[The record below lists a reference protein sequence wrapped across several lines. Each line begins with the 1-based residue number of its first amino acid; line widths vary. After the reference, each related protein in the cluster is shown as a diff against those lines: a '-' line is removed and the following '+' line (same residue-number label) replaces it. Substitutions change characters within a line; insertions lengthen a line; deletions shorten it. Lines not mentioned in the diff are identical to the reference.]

1 MAQRRQH
8 GSPSSAAQPA
18 LASDGAAQPSSL
30 PGGAAQPTLLSDGA
44 EQPTLCQLPESTK
57 ELAVGFYN
65 VVLCLDEIGK
75 EGWKQKQRRLKT
87 DIAKAFNVHALDVLC
102 LSALGQLNESLDDRF
117 EEGTATWIK
126 SLISAEEG
134 MMDITT
140 HADDHY
146 VTIVK
151 DRRVEVTEY
160 EIVRGFVPGQKE
172 RSFQLFRVLATGT
185 NQQVCII
192 NCDALASKTRELSWF
207 GRMLYLKTFN
217 HMSGADPFI
226 WGGNLNSTL
235 IELATLLRIVDP
247 RYLITGRDTSSAE
260 QPGTTEVVYSHP
272 LRFQPGDFALT
283 RGLRAAQVNSEVGRF
298 HSGASA
304 DHDLVVA
311 KVFVPASVA
320 GTTDARHSATSP
332 SQESSDSETEI
343 SSESVTRAPQKRK
356 SSSRAAQPALPRE
369 SGSSGRAA
377 QPAPTRFLASKAKQK
392 ARTTTVSIDSDSS
405 DPARSPPRKKRSS
418 SRAAQPVVLKARPL
432 PRIIK
437 IFASNENRDLQNVL
451 ENISRQYM
459 WDKLSRVLATTTGCW
474 DMAVPLPAVEKLEA
488 FLEIIETQRAAHLRR
503 NPGIAANA
511 IFSSLDM
518 KEIHKTWMEDGEWM
532 SVDKAREY
540 RRLSQSNGRG
550 DRQKA
555 HKMRKSAFSAF
566 LFQVIGNKHVLL
578 AAIQHPVFSA
588 AQPEAVFG
596 SDEQPAAMLQRFM
609 DAWEQEKTTEDYKK
623 RVEMSA
629 RRTEERTRLKNAAHE
644 ARRDLVQGRKINDAI
659 LRGALKWDDL
669 DVLEKALL
677 DDFNSGKLR
686 RVQEER
692 DADFGWNRA
701 ASSAAGSAAS
711 RLTSG

>member
-1 MAQRRQH
+1 M
-8 GSPSSAAQPA
+8 
-18 LASDGAAQPSSL
+18 
-30 PGGAAQPTLLSDGA
+30 
-44 EQPTLCQLPESTK
+44 
-57 ELAVGFYN
+57 
-65 VVLCLDEIGK
+65 
-75 EGWKQKQRRLKT
+75 
-87 DIAKAFNVHALDVLC
+87 
-102 LSALGQLNESLDDRF
+102 
-117 EEGTATWIK
+117 
-126 SLISAEEG
+126 
-134 MMDITT
+134 
-140 HADDHY
+140 
-146 VTIVK
+146 
-151 DRRVEVTEY
+151 
-160 EIVRGFVPGQKE
+160 
-172 RSFQLFRVLATGT
+172 
-185 NQQVCII
+185 
-192 NCDALASKTRELSWF
+192 
-207 GRMLYLKTFN
+207 
-217 HMSGADPFI
+217 
-226 WGGNLNSTL
+226 
-235 IELATLLRIVDP
+235 
-247 RYLITGRDTSSAE
+247 
-260 QPGTTEVVYSHP
+260 
-272 LRFQPGDFALT
+272 
-283 RGLRAAQVNSEVGRF
+283 
-298 HSGASA
+298 
-304 DHDLVVA
+304 
-311 KVFVPASVA
+311 
-320 GTTDARHSATSP
+320 
-332 SQESSDSETEI
+332 
-343 SSESVTRAPQKRK
+343 
-356 SSSRAAQPALPRE
+356 
-369 SGSSGRAA
+369 
-377 QPAPTRFLASKAKQK
+377 
-392 ARTTTVSIDSDSS
+392 
-405 DPARSPPRKKRSS
+405 
-418 SRAAQPVVLKARPL
+418 VLKARPL

-459 WDKLSRVLATTTGCW
+459 WGEVSRVLATTTGCW